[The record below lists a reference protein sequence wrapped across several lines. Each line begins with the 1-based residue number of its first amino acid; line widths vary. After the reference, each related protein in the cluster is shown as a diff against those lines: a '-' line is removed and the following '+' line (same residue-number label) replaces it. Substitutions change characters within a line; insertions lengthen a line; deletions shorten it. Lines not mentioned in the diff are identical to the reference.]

1 MFLLG
6 GDQKRCQGH
15 SFGTKG
21 EILDDVEKYQASS
34 LDDDSP
40 CVTQAQAPDYPS
52 ETSSDATSAKTR
64 AQSET
69 TKDQNEDTTK
79 LEEATE
85 GGSSVET
92 CSVLGTGRQCVRT
105 VAETP
110 PMPDLFAQDEDG
122 DT

>member
-6 GDQKRCQGH
+6 GDQKRCQGY

-34 LDDDSP
+34 LDDNSP

-52 ETSSDATSAKTR
+52 EISSEATSAKTR
-64 AQSET
+64 AQSES
-69 TKDQNEDTTK
+69 TKDQDATK
-79 LEEATE
+79 HEEATE
-85 GGSSVET
+85 RGSGVET